1 MGGTGKTPLVKFIA
15 SELANRG
22 FKPGLVSRG
31 YGGKYS
37 GTLEVTSETTYK
49 QTGDEAQ
56 ILAKLNI
63 PFFIDKNRSRAA
75 RKLQEKHDVDVV
87 ISDDGLQHYAM
98 GRDIEIA
105 VIDGARRLGNG
116 LAFPAGPLREPKSR
130 LSEVDFIVNNGG
142 PTEGDE
148 ILMTLS
154 PAKFIHLNSGKEYSV
169 DKWPMHNQVHAI
181 AGVGNPNRFFDLLL
195 RLGFE
200 FDKNPFPDHHKYN
213 KRDLYYLDHLPILM
227 TEKDAAKCK
236 HFKNSKIWYLSIES
250 KIESQFIDKLE
261 EKLNDR

>member
-1 MGGTGKTPLVKFIA
+1 
-15 SELANRG
+15 
-22 FKPGLVSRG
+22 
-31 YGGKYS
+31 
-37 GTLEVTSETTYK
+37 
-49 QTGDEAQ
+49 
-56 ILAKLNI
+56 
-63 PFFIDKNRSRAA
+63 
-75 RKLQEKHDVDVV
+75 
-87 ISDDGLQHYAM
+87 M

-105 VIDGARRLGNG
+105 VIDGVRRLGNG
-116 LAFPAGPLREPKSR
+116 FAFPAGPLREPKSR
-130 LSEVDFIVNNGG
+130 LKEVDFIINNGG

-154 PAKFIHLNSGKEYSV
+154 PTKFVHLNSGKEYSV
-169 DKWPMHNQVHAI
+169 DKWPMHNQVHAV
-181 AGVGNPNRFFDLLL
+181 AGVGNPNRFFDLLS

-250 KIESQFIDKLE
+250 KIESQFIDMLE